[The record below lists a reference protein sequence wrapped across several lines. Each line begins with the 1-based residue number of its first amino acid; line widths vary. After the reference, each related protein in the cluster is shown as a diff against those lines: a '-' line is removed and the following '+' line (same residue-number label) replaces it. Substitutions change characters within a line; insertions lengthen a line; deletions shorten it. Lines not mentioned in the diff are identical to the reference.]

1 MHNMDKKKKLRRTA
15 RAALIEEI
23 QTLAGSEQPRGVP
36 SRLTVATYKAAIRTL
51 AALPEGL
58 PEGLS
63 RKHIKK

>member
-1 MHNMDKKKKLRRTA
+1 MHTMDKKKKLRLAA
-15 RAALIEEI
+15 RASLIDEI
-23 QTLAGSEQPRGVP
+23 QTQERSEQPRGVP
-36 SRLTVATYKAAIRTL
+36 SALTVATYKAAIRTL